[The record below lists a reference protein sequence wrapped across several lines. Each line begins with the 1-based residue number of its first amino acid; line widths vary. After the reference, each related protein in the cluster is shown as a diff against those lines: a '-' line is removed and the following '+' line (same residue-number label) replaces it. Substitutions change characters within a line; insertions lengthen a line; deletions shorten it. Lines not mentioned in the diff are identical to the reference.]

1 MKNRKDKWF
10 KYAVMAV
17 GILLSAA
24 CITNA
29 QDTTD
34 VLSKAPAQIQP
45 IKAPFKMPK
54 LERPKFP
61 DRVFNIKDYGAVEGG
76 TVKNTDAI
84 KRTISAAEKA
94 GGGKVVIPAGKWLT
108 GPIHLDNNIDL
119 YISKGAEVLFS
130 QDVKDY
136 LPVVFSRHEGIEC
149 YKFSAFIYANGKK
162 NIAVTGEGVLNGQG
176 KPWWGHKEEQ
186 KAGGKLLREMAKKNV
201 PVKERIFDGT
211 HNDWLRPAFFQPMN
225 CKNVLV
231 EGVTFKYGAFW
242 TITPTLCENVIVRKV
257 KIITYGKY
265 GHTPNG
271 DGVDPSSCKN
281 VLIEYCD
288 MSTGDDCIAIKSGR
302 DVDGLRVDKPT
313 ENLVA
318 RYNFFRMGHGGIVI
332 GSETSG
338 GIKNI
343 YGYDCY
349 CNGTDRALRI
359 KSERGRGNVVENLW
373 FKNIK
378 ASTIAREA
386 IRINMLYTL
395 PRLPEQPVSETTPRF
410 RNFHFEN
417 VTCKYA
423 KKYGIE
429 IVGLPEM
436 HVKDIYFKNT
446 NIKSAKGINIS
457 DASNINFKDVSV
469 TPEKWPLVNIMDS
482 KNITF
487 DDLKI
492 PSGADPAFKLEG
504 DKTADVK
511 IINSDLENAKV
522 KTELSQDV
530 KPDALKISGK

>member
-1 MKNRKDKWF
+1 MKNLKNK
-10 KYAVMAV
+10 
-17 GILLSAA
+17 LSGFIIFTIGFVLASV
-24 CITNA
+24 CFVKA

-34 VLSKAPAQIQP
+34 VLSKAPAEIQP
-45 IKAPFKMPK
+45 IRAPFNMPQLK
-54 LERPKFP
+54 RPVFP

-76 TVKNTDAI
+76 IVKNTDAI
-84 KRTISAAEKA
+84 KKTIAAAEKA

-119 YISKGAEVLFS
+119 YVSKGAEVLFS
-130 QDVKDY
+130 QDFKDY

-149 YKFSAFIYANGKK
+149 YKFSAFIYADGKK
-162 NIAVTGEGVLNGQG
+162 NIAVTGEGILNGQG
-176 KPWWGHKEEQ
+176 KPWWGKKEEQ
-186 KAGGKLLREMAKKNV
+186 KTGGDLLRKMAKENV
-201 PVKERIFDGT
+201 PVKERIFDGS

-257 KIITYGKY
+257 KIITYGEY

-302 DVDGLRVDKPT
+302 DADGLRVDRPT

-343 YGYDCY
+343 YGHDCY

-395 PRLPEQPVSETTPRF
+395 PRLPVQPVSKTTPRF

-417 VTCKYA
+417 ISCEYA

-429 IVGLPEM
+429 VVGLPEM
-436 HVKDIYFKNT
+436 HAEDIYFKN
-446 NIKSAKGINIS
+446 IKINSAEGIHIS
-457 DASNINFKDVSV
+457 DASNISFNDVSV
-469 TPEKWPLVNIMDS
+469 TPEKWPLVNILDAD
-482 KNITF
+482 NIKF
-487 DDLKI
+487 KDLKI
-492 PSGADPAFKLEG
+492 PEGADPAFKVDG
-504 DKTADVK
+504 SKTAGIK
-511 IINSDLENAKV
+511 IIDSKISNAKV
-522 KTELSQDV
+522 KTELGKDV
-530 KPDALKISGK
+530 KPGAVTVSGN

>member
-1 MKNRKDKWF
+1 MKNHLCHIYRIAF
-10 KYAVMAV
+10 MVIGLIIVTLFAVYP
-17 GILLSAA
+17 
-24 CITNA
+24 
-29 QDTTD
+29 QDTND
-34 VLSKAPAQIQP
+34 VLSKAPTEIQP
-45 IKAPFKMPK
+45 IKAPFKMPT

-61 DRVFNIKDYGAVEGG
+61 DKVFNIKDYGAVEGG
-76 TVKNTDAI
+76 KVKNTEAI
-84 KRTISAAEKA
+84 KKTITAAEKA
-94 GGGKVVIPAGKWLT
+94 GGGRVVIPAGKWLT

-119 YISKGAEVLFS
+119 YVSKGAEVLFS
-130 QDVKDY
+130 QDFKDY

-149 YKFSAFIYANGKK
+149 YKFSAFIYADGKN

-176 KPWWGHKEEQ
+176 KPWWGYKKEQ
-186 KAGGKLLREMAKKNV
+186 KHGGDMLREMARNNV

-211 HNDWLRPAFFQPMN
+211 HGDWLRPAFFQPMN

-242 TITPTLCENVIVRKV
+242 TITPTLCENVIIRKV
-257 KIITYGKY
+257 KIVTYGEY

-302 DVDGLRVDKPT
+302 DEDGLRVNKPT

-318 RYNFFRMGHGGIVI
+318 RHNFFRMGHGGIVI

-359 KSERGRGNVVENLW
+359 KSERGRGAVVENLW

-378 ASTIAREA
+378 ASRIAREA

-395 PRLPEQPVSETTPRF
+395 PRLPEQPVSKTTPRF
-410 RNFHFEN
+410 KNFHFEN
-417 VTCKYA
+417 VSCEYA
-423 KKYGIE
+423 EKYGIE

-436 HVKDIYFKNT
+436 QVKDITFKNI
-446 NIKSAKGINIS
+446 NIKSALGINIS
-457 DASNINFKDVSV
+457 DADNISFKDVSV
-469 TPEKWPLVNIMDS
+469 VPDKWPLVNIMDS
-482 KNITF
+482 KNIMF
-487 DDLKI
+487 DNLTI
-492 PSGADPAFKLEG
+492 PEGADPAFKLEG
-504 DKTADVK
+504 DKTSDIKVK
-511 IINSDLENAKV
+511 NTNLSKAEV
-522 KTELSQDV
+522 KTELGKEV
-530 KPDALKISGK
+530 KSGAFIISGK